1 MHNTVNEEWRVHLAL
16 GDLHLE
22 REDTEKAKDRF
33 RKAISLTPNP
43 SECHKIV
50 GNFYFARASWELAEK
65 HFKSAIL
72 KNSDYPDAWLGL
84 ARVYKSVKKDN
95 EYRDCTDRLKALES
109 GDIEILKE
117 IGIYDLRFGRFKS
130 AIGYF
135 KRILEQMPDD
145 LDAHINLALAYKYEG
160 MAEDAERH
168 NLRALELRGD
178 SVEAL
183 SNLGHLYYEAT
194 RFDKAKEMY
203 VRAIQLQEN
212 LVDIHVRLAN
222 ICLLDGEI
230 EKCVEAC
237 DNVLRE
243 LSLPRSKT
251 LHDIQDLAG
260 LFFLIGWGLK
270 QAGKNKLSQEAGQT
284 GNLLRQIQGE
294 QSSAWGIKKDSK
306 LQQFPI

>member
-1 MHNTVNEEWRVHLAL
+1 
-16 GDLHLE
+16 
-22 REDTEKAKDRF
+22 
-33 RKAISLTPNP
+33 
-43 SECHKIV
+43 
-50 GNFYFARASWELAEK
+50 
-65 HFKSAIL
+65 
-72 KNSDYPDAWLGL
+72 
-84 ARVYKSVKKDN
+84 
-95 EYRDCTDRLKALES
+95 
-109 GDIEILKE
+109 
-117 IGIYDLRFGRFKS
+117 
-130 AIGYF
+130 
-135 KRILEQMPDD
+135 
-145 LDAHINLALAYKYEG
+145 
-160 MAEDAERH
+160 
-168 NLRALELRGD
+168 
-178 SVEAL
+178 
-183 SNLGHLYYEAT
+183 
-194 RFDKAKEMY
+194 MY